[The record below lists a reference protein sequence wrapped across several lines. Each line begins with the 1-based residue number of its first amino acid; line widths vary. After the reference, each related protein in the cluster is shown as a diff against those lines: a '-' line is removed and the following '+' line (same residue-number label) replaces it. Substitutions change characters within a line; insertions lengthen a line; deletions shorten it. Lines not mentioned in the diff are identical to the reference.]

1 MPRGYGSIPT
11 VESLGISTNLP
22 PSVVDADDILAVIGR
37 RQKSKVILSMIAAVL
52 LFGYASFQVA
62 SQKEAMSKTAA
73 SFKPY
78 HFLGKSLTSPRK
90 DVLLDNSMDAKP
102 LWHDQYVDHIG
113 QDTEHSHSLKTYKQ
127 RFLKKSEY
135 FQGPGHPIL
144 VIVGGEGPIDPPML
158 YQFVHDGLAE
168 EFGAFV
174 LEPEHR
180 FYGESFPVK
189 HPEVKDFIKYL
200 TPDQAL
206 ADAVNLIQYAREEL
220 GCSIDPTSPDY
231 CPVITF
237 GGSYPG
243 FLSFALRFRYGDYID
258 AAYASS
264 APLHLV

>member
-1 MPRGYGSIPT
+1 MTMTTASFRPYHSH
-11 VESLGISTNLP
+11 TN
-22 PSVVDADDILAVIGR
+22 ILA
-37 RQKSKVILSMIAAVL
+37 
-52 LFGYASFQVA
+52 
-62 SQKEAMSKTAA
+62 
-73 SFKPY
+73 
-78 HFLGKSLTSPRK
+78 SPRK
-90 DVLLDNSMDAKP
+90 DVLLDNTLDATP
-102 LWHDQYVDHIG
+102 LWHDQFLDHIE
-113 QDTEHSHSLKTYKQ
+113 QDTEHSLSIKTFKQ

-135 FQGPGHPIL
+135 WKGPGYPIL

-180 FYGESFPVK
+180 FYGESHPVK
-189 HPEVKDFIKYL
+189 QPTVKDFIKYL

-206 ADAVNLIQYAREEL
+206 ADAVNLIQYTRDEL
-220 GCSIDPTSPDY
+220 GCSTDRTSPHY

-264 APLHLV
+264 APLHLVRTQYVGPNSNQW

>member
-1 MPRGYGSIPT
+1 VIAAIALLGYAGSLIYSQKDVMTMTTASFRPYH
-11 VESLGISTNLP
+11 SHTN
-22 PSVVDADDILAVIGR
+22 ILA
-37 RQKSKVILSMIAAVL
+37 
-52 LFGYASFQVA
+52 
-62 SQKEAMSKTAA
+62 
-73 SFKPY
+73 
-78 HFLGKSLTSPRK
+78 SPRK
-90 DVLLDNSMDAKP
+90 DVLLDNTLDATP
-102 LWHDQYVDHIG
+102 LWHDQFLDHIE
-113 QDTEHSHSLKTYKQ
+113 QDTEHSLSIKTFKQ

-135 FQGPGHPIL
+135 WKGPGYPIL

-180 FYGESFPVK
+180 FYGESHPVK
-189 HPEVKDFIKYL
+189 QPTVKDFIKYL

-206 ADAVNLIQYAREEL
+206 ADAVNLIQYTRDEL
-220 GCSIDPTSPDY
+220 GCSTDRTSPHY

-264 APLHLV
+264 APLHLVRTQYVGPNSNQW